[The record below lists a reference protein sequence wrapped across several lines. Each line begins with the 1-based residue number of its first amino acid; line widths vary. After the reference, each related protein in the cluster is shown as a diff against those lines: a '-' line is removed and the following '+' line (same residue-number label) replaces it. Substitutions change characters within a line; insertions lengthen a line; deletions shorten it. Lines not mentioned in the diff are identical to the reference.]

1 MKKAAEQEG
10 LLDGQEVLSLQAE
23 VGGQW
28 YWLKQEEK
36 QEEPSALAAEFSLK
50 QVSRTV
56 HQGGGF
62 LFLLMGIR

>member
-1 MKKAAEQEG
+1 MPVHHSSLLQDAVAIQKSGADDVRKPSYEKAAE
-10 LLDGQEVLSLQAE
+10 
-23 VGGQW
+23 
-28 YWLKQEEK
+28 

-62 LFLLMGIR
+62 LSLLMGIR